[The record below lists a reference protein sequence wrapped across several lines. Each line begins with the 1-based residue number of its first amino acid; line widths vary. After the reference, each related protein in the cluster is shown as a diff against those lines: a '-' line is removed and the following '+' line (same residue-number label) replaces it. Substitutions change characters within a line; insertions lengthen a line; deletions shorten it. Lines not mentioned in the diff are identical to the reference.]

1 MDLKTGT
8 AVVNAVCPHCDAVNR
23 IVADRASDAH
33 CGDCGGTLFTGH
45 PLAPSRNSIERHIAR
60 SDIPVVVDFWAPWCG
75 PCRTMAPAFE
85 RAAQELEPNFRLLK
99 VNTDVEQDLA
109 QRYAIRG
116 IPTFVILRDGNEVAR
131 VSGAMNPARFIEWV
145 RSNG

>member
-1 MDLKTGT
+1 
-8 AVVNAVCPHCDAVNR
+8 
-23 IVADRASDAH
+23 
-33 CGDCGGTLFTGH
+33 
-45 PLAPSRNSIERHIAR
+45 
-60 SDIPVVVDFWAPWCG
+60 
-75 PCRTMAPAFE
+75 MAPAFE